1 MPDQI
6 YLLGNLMIMM
16 AYAAIM
22 MAILVPVSRAGQ
34 LRTNKLAVA
43 TAMIFFSCAVGHGL
57 HAVMG
62 YRTIMSEAASLHG
75 HPGREWIWAMASWD
89 AVTAMIGVYYWS
101 LRRGYAVL
109 LGPGAI
115 YVDPWGQHR
124 INEANARETA
134 AREAAESNRAFLATV
149 ADHIDDAIIGATP
162 RGIVTAWNRGAERLF
177 GYPAEEMIGRSIAV
191 LTDPDTMGHQ
201 RSALARINAGETDIH
216 YTGRRV
222 RKDGTRVDVAFDVE
236 PIHDATGALSGVAV
250 VARNVT
256 AAVEAAE
263 QQRAMA
269 ERSHQAQRME
279 SLGKLA
285 GGVAHDFNNI
295 LAIITNYTEFA
306 AEQCED
312 KPEVR
317 ADLSH
322 VRTAAGRA
330 TNLTRQLLTFT
341 RGDAIQPQLMD
352 LNPAVAEVQAMLAR
366 TIGEDIALI
375 TVPAAEPVSVVADP
389 GQIQQVLLNLAI
401 NARDAMPGGGT
412 LVLEVNTAALGGDEI
427 DMQPPLPAGTYA
439 RLLVSD
445 TGEGIPAEVAEHI
458 FEPFYT
464 TKPHGRGTGL
474 GLATVY
480 GIVTEAG
487 GSINLYSEPGIGTT
501 FRIYLPLAESA
512 AQLDTSRSRPA
523 PRDGAGRTVMVVE
536 DEPALA
542 RVVTRILGNGG
553 YHVVTVEN
561 GPAALAADAEHPC
574 DVLLTDVI
582 MPEMSGPRLVE
593 LLREGRPDL
602 PVLYMSGYS
611 NGLLGT
617 THVIDEDIAFIEKP
631 FTGPDLLQKLQDVLD
646 EVAGASA
653 RQ

>member
-6 YLLGNLMIMM
+6 YLLGNLVIMV
-16 AYAAIM
+16 AYMAIM
-22 MAILVPVSRAGQ
+22 VAIVVPVSRAGQ
-34 LRTNKLAVA
+34 LRTNKLATT
-43 TAMIFFSCAVGHGL
+43 TALIFMSCSVGHGL
-57 HAVMG
+57 HAVTA
-62 YRTIMSEAASLHG
+62 YRTLTGIDMHQ
-75 HPGREWIWAMASWD
+75 PGPWTWALPLWD
-89 AVTAMIGVYYWS
+89 ALTATIGVYYWT
-101 LRRGYAVL
+101 LRRGYGVL
-109 LGPGAI
+109 LERGAI
-115 YVDPWGQHR
+115 YVDPWGLRR
-124 INEANARETA
+124 IEEAEQDGA
-134 AREAAESNRAFLATV
+134 SSRAFLATV
-149 ADHIDDAIIGATP
+149 AEHIDDAIIGADP
-162 RGIVTAWNRGAERLF
+162 DGIITAWNRGAERLF
-177 GYPAEEMIGRSIAV
+177 GWTAAEIIGRPGAV
-191 LTDPDTMGHQ
+191 LADADGRVHQ
-201 RSALARINAGETDIH
+201 ESVLARIRGGETDIH
-216 YTGRRV
+216 YVVRRM
-222 RKDGTRVDVAFDVE
+222 RKDGASVDVSFDVA
-236 PIHDATGALSGVAV
+236 PIHGSAGEVVGIAA

-256 AAVEAAE
+256 AAMEAAE

-285 GGVAHDFNNI
+285 GGVAHDFNNL

-306 AEQCED
+306 DEQCQD

-322 VRTAAGRA
+322 VRTASERA

-341 RGDAIQPQLMD
+341 RGDAIQPQLME
-352 LNPAVAEVQAMLAR
+352 LNPAIAEVHAMLAR
-366 TIGEDIALI
+366 TIGEDISLI
-375 TVPAAEPVSVVADP
+375 TVPSAEPVCVVADP

-401 NARDAMPGGGT
+401 NARDAMPEGGT
-412 LVLEVNTAALGGDEI
+412 LVLEVNTAALGGDEV

-439 RLLVSD
+439 RMLVSD
-445 TGEGIPAEVAEHI
+445 TGEGMPAGVAEHI
-458 FEPFYT
+458 FEPFFT
-464 TKPHGRGTGL
+464 TKPHGKGTGL

-501 FRIYLPLAESA
+501 FRIYLPLADSTA
-512 AQLDTSRSRPA
+512 GLGASRARPA
-523 PRDGAGRTVMVVE
+523 PRGGEGRTVLVVE

-542 RVVTRILGNGG
+542 RVVARILHNGG

-561 GPAALAADAEHPC
+561 GPAALAADEKHPC

-593 LLREGRPDL
+593 VLRERRPEL

-617 THVIDEDIAFIEKP
+617 THVLDGDIAFIEKP
-631 FTGPDLLQKLQDVLD
+631 FTAHDLLHKLQDVLNGAP
-646 EVAGASA
+646 VSRAGPGPGW
-653 RQ
+653 R